1 MRIDLV
7 ITELYVGGAER
18 CLTELALMLHRGGD
32 RVRVASIAP
41 LPTGEQAQL
50 VQRLRE
56 AGIEVYS
63 AGAARPWQAA
73 RAFFSLRRW
82 LAADRPDVVQTM
94 LFHANVLGTWAARSA
109 GVATCVGGMRV
120 AEPKPHRLW
129 LERQAVRRMDAVVC
143 VSQSVRTFA
152 TRAFGKALPAVSVIG
167 NAIDLTAVDAVSP
180 ADWTQFGWPGDAR
193 VLLYV
198 GRLHPQKGVD
208 LLAAVV
214 EPLLA
219 SQPEMR
225 CLIVG
230 EGPLRASLQQVA
242 ERVGPARMQLAGWR
256 ADVLAL
262 LKACRMV
269 VLPSRY
275 EGMPNVV
282 LEAMACG
289 KPVVVSC
296 VEGVDELLGE
306 LTAAQTC
313 RPGDSAALRRL
324 LERLWSDRQEA
335 EKLGEANR
343 QRAAEI
349 HDLRGMANR
358 YRQLYQILTAPE

>member
-18 CLTELALMLHRGGD
+18 CLTELALMLYRGGD

-41 LPTGEQAQL
+41 LPTGQQARL
-50 VQRLRE
+50 VQRLSE

-63 AGAARPWQAA
+63 AGGARPWQAA
-73 RAFFSLRRW
+73 RAFASLRRW

-109 GVATCVGGMRV
+109 GVSACVGGMRV

-143 VSQSVRTFA
+143 VSESVRQFA
-152 TRAFGKALPAVSVIG
+152 VAAFGTALPAVSVIG
-167 NAIDLTAVDAVSP
+167 NAIDQAAVDAIP
-180 ADWTQFGWPGDAR
+180 LADWSEFGWPADAS

-230 EGPLRASLQQVA
+230 EGPLRESLQQVA

-256 ADVLAL
+256 ADALSL
-262 LKACRMV
+262 LKACRVV

-289 KPVVVSC
+289 KPVAVSR
-296 VEGVDELLGE
+296 VEGVEELLGDLA
-306 LTAAQTC
+306 LTQTY
-313 RPGDSAALRRL
+313 PPADGAALRAV
-324 LERLWSDRQEA
+324 LERLWGDQQEA
-335 EKLGEANR
+335 ESLGQANR
-343 QRAAEI
+343 RRAAEI

-358 YRQLYQILTAPE
+358 YRQLYQALVAPN